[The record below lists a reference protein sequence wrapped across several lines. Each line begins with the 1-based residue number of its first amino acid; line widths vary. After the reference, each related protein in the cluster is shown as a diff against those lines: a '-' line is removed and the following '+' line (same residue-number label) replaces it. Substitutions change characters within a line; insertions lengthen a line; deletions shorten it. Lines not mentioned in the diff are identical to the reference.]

1 MQIFRKRLIY
11 HSCFCSEFRCEL
23 AAVSRATRCTC
34 LLATTLQKKEV
45 RMELGR
51 QFGLVSA
58 GAWWALH
65 HRSWVWRSRYSLSSQ
80 QQQQQNLVAGG
91 WAMPVVRRIK
101 LVISLNQQIAEN
113 TIYNV
118 RPSFGLS
125 EAPTWCDLSLPAV
138 QCRWEKLFQCGSEHK
153 DKGSM
158 RGWGL
163 RSWASGLHVSRRQ
176 DVSCGDAYP
185 WRWR

>member
-1 MQIFRKRLIY
+1 MYLLACY
-11 HSCFCSEFRCEL
+11 HSAE
-23 AAVSRATRCTC
+23 
-34 LLATTLQKKEV
+34 KEV

-80 QQQQQNLVAGG
+80 QQQQNLVAGG

-101 LVISLNQQIAEN
+101 LVINLHRQIAEN
-113 TIYNV
+113 TMPVLWVISY
-118 RPSFGLS
+118 
-125 EAPTWCDLSLPAV
+125 APTWCDLSLPAV

-185 WRWR
+185 SRWR